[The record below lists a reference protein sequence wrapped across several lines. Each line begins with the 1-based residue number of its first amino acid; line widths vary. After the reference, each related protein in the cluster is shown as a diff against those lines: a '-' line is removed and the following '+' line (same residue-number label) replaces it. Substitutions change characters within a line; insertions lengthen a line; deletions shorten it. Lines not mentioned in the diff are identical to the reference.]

1 MSSKLGLPGT
11 LECAQQKVLCIF
23 SYSVIRTTH
32 TQYAVVYFSIGTILY
47 DGRPEERKAL
57 RETYFGEGVRF
68 NVLLTH
74 YDLILKDKKFLKKVH
89 WHYLIVDEGHRLK
102 NHECALAQT
111 LVSGYTL
118 YPSFLA

>member
-1 MSSKLGLPGT
+1 
-11 LECAQQKVLCIF
+11 
-23 SYSVIRTTH
+23 
-32 TQYAVVYFSIGTILY
+32 VYFSIGAILY
-47 DGRPEERKAL
+47 DGRPDERKAL
-57 RETYFGEGVRF
+57 REAYFGEGVHS
-68 NVLLTH
+68 NVFLTH

-118 YPSFLA
+118 YPFFLPIQSFG